1 MGSRE
6 ESTAM
11 AWQQTALDPALHLV
25 ATPIG
30 NARDITLRALD
41 ILAGADLLAAEDTRS
56 LRRLMD
62 IHGVALAGR
71 ELVALHDHSGPA
83 AQARVL
89 DALAAGRSVA
99 YASEAGTPVLSD
111 PGFTLA
117 REAIARGLAVTAAPG
132 ASALLAALAVA
143 GLPAERFAFMGFL
156 PAAAGER
163 QALLREWREFPLT
176 MFFLES
182 PRRIATTL
190 GEMKGI
196 WGSEREAVLCR
207 ELTKRFEEV
216 IRGTLGSLVEAIPAE
231 GVRGEVV
238 LVVGRAGR
246 ALPEGD
252 AIRSALAQAMTGLRL
267 KDAVTTVA
275 GALGLPRR
283 QVYQIALDMQKGDET

>member
-71 ELVALHDHSGPA
+71 ELVALHDHSGPG

>member
-1 MGSRE
+1 MSWPQAE
-6 ESTAM
+6 I
-11 AWQQTALDPALHLV
+11 DPGLHLV

-41 ILAGADLLAAEDTRS
+41 VLAGADLLAAEDTRS
-56 LRRLMD
+56 LRRLME

-71 ELVALHDHSGPA
+71 EIVAVHDHSGPGA
-83 AQARVL
+83 EARVL
-89 DALAAGRSVA
+89 GMLKAGASVA

-117 REAIARGLAVTAAPG
+117 RAAIAEGLPVTAVPG
-132 ASALLAALAVA
+132 ASALLAALCVS
-143 GLPAERFAFMGFL
+143 GVPAERFAFMGFL

-163 QALLREWREFPLT
+163 QEELRKLRDFPLT

-190 GEMKGI
+190 GEMKEILG
-196 WGSEREAVLCR
+196 EDRPVALCR

-216 IRGTLGSLVEAIPAE
+216 MRGTLGSVADRISPD

-238 LVVGRAGR
+238 LVVGRGSPVQAGEDDIR
-246 ALPEGD
+246 A
-252 AIRSALAQAMTGLRL
+252 ALRQAMDTMRL
-267 KDAVTTVA
+267 KDAATAVS
-275 GALGLPRR
+275 GALGLSRR
-283 QVYQIALDMQKGDET
+283 QVYQIALDMQDEDEG

>member
-1 MGSRE
+1 
-6 ESTAM
+6 M
-11 AWQQTALDPALHLV
+11 AWPQAEIDPGLHLV

-41 ILAGADLLAAEDTRS
+41 VLASADLLAAEDTRS

-71 ELVALHDHSGPA
+71 EIVAVHDHSGTGA
-83 AQARVL
+83 ESRVIRVL
-89 DALAAGRSVA
+89 QAGGSVA

-117 REAIARGLAVTAAPG
+117 RAAIAEGLPVTAVPG
-132 ASALLAALAVA
+132 ASALLAALCVS
-143 GLPAERFAFMGFL
+143 GVPAERFAFMGFL
-156 PAAAGER
+156 PTAAGER
-163 QALLREWREFPLT
+163 QQMLQELRDFPLT

-182 PRRIATTL
+182 PRRIAATL
-190 GEMKGI
+190 GEMKEIMGKDRPA
-196 WGSEREAVLCR
+196 SLCR

-216 IRGTLGSLVEAIPAE
+216 IRGTLGSLADEIPAD

-238 LVVGRAGR
+238 LVVGRGQPVQAGDDEIR
-246 ALPEGD
+246 TALHH
-252 AIRSALAQAMTGLRL
+252 ALGTMRL
-267 KDAVTTVA
+267 KDAATAVS

-283 QVYQIALDMQKGDET
+283 QVYQIALDMQERDEE

>member
-1 MGSRE
+1 
-6 ESTAM
+6 M